1 MAAHFFSSSQRSL
14 GEFSNPSDEERARLE
29 RSDRRQQRR
38 RRTLEEP
45 VTDQP
50 RRIPDFPQPPKVLRR
65 EDDIISNPSEDEMYS
80 HRAEFIGVSTEYYT
94 PPMNHHSRVPSATR
108 FDHHA
113 AVAAAASHSR
123 SGSGSYHGQH
133 HSQSSIG
140 RRESLNPF
148 AKPFVFPPRP
158 NSGSIG
164 VASGPSTPG
173 SGQLSH
179 ARLPSIGKALN
190 VAAPEFKPGNFSFR
204 LPGAPQMPSVLPAV
218 PAPAPAPALAPV
230 PLGPPAVEPEPSPFR
245 TQGREKRQ
253 KRGSTASLE
262 DGEGFHSFRFPA
274 AAPIS
279 PMRRSGSLND
289 APVPSKLGDEQ
300 EEEEEEEEEEESK
313 PFTFDNFS
321 VVAANMPAV
330 RHEEEDQEQRRE
342 AEDEPEE
349 EETAKG
355 EGSPDDT
362 EKSIVSLPVSSKPK
376 RAPLPLDFKHPS
388 NTVPA
393 GLFKA
398 LANGNGNDERG
409 RRAAARQRLSSREVF
424 EHMHRPSMDDLT
436 VASIAHSAT
445 RSGKMVGGEGPV
457 DAKREGD
464 HDDDD
469 VFGGVKHVRRR
480 SSLPEA
486 LVDQEVLEDVASY
499 LDSERE
505 GDGDDEDEE
514 DLPRNEVNSPLD
526 TLELE
531 RVIAQ
536 ILDDKLEPIFAELS
550 KRHSHDPVVEQKLS
564 DIQSL
569 FRTQLQESAERD
581 IERAHLAARGSMD
594 VAMLRDMVEQ
604 GQSQMLV
611 RLQAELAR
619 VVDRVVGGTKEGVVP
634 MVESVGRRFME
645 VVGEI
650 ASRQDVGKEVVD
662 EILGVLTPLV
672 HSLRSE
678 PIDYDFLTRELTQA
692 VKPHISQLIDLASD
706 KRETA
711 GMIVDQLLPALLSAI
726 SKGSSPPVDVNG
738 MTMQLVAEV
747 RKAIAPIDAHEIK
760 EQVSELVVER
770 LDSRLAV
777 RDKTHSPE
785 VFSGKV
791 KESLLP
797 LHESVDALSESQSVV
812 VEKQEKIMER
822 LDALGELKSGQE
834 DILKKLEQVG
844 SAAPPTP
851 ATVTSHGDVALL
863 KDTVEIL
870 SDGQL
875 KLIDLTSE
883 LLDQNRA
890 YWPKVDELP
899 DAMADMMHNLQN
911 TLAELITA
919 QNSLRRELDE
929 ERKYSSDLQVQV
941 TKARGSHGQVRVEK
955 DALSEKLAMVE
966 ADRDRVRGEA
976 KELERKLE
984 SGQESVRL
992 LEASKGDLR
1001 VELEKTSVRL
1011 QTAESSAEEMKK
1023 KCEAL
1028 EAEKALLSGKVCF
1041 T

>member
-1 MAAHFFSSSQRSL
+1 M
-14 GEFSNPSDEERARLE
+14 
-29 RSDRRQQRR
+29 
-38 RRTLEEP
+38 
-45 VTDQP
+45 
-50 RRIPDFPQPPKVLRR
+50 
-65 EDDIISNPSEDEMYS
+65 
-80 HRAEFIGVSTEYYT
+80 GVSTEYYT
-94 PPMNHHSRVPSATR
+94 PPINHHHSRVPSAAR
-108 FDHHA
+108 FDHHSAA
-113 AVAAAASHSR
+113 AVPASHSR

-158 NSGSIG
+158 SSGSVG

-173 SGQLSH
+173 SGQFSH

-204 LPGAPQMPSVLPAV
+204 LPGAPQMPSVPPPV
-218 PAPAPAPALAPV
+218 PAPAPVPV
-230 PLGPPAVEPEPSPFR
+230 SLGPPAVEAEPSPFK

-262 DGEGFHSFRFPA
+262 DGEVFHSFRFPA
-274 AAPIS
+274 AAPVS
-279 PMRRSGSLND
+279 PTMRRSGSLND
-289 APVPSKLGDEQ
+289 APLPSKVDDA
-300 EEEEEEEEEEESK
+300 EEEESK

-321 VVAANMPAV
+321 AVAANMPAV
-330 RHEEEDQEQRRE
+330 RHEEEDQEQQQQQKL
-342 AEDEPEE
+342 EE
-349 EETAKG
+349 EPQQEETPKE
-355 EGSPDDT
+355 EGSADDT
-362 EKSIVSLPVSSKPK
+362 EKSIVSLPVSSSKPK

-398 LANGNGNDERG
+398 LANGNGNDDRS

-436 VASIAHSAT
+436 VASIAHSGP
-445 RSGKMVGGEGPV
+445 RSGKKTGGESPV
-457 DAKREGD
+457 DVKRTD
-464 HDDDD
+464 AHDDDD

-486 LVDQEVLEDVASY
+486 LVDQEALEDVASY
-499 LDSERE
+499 LGSERDE
-505 GDGDDEDEE
+505 DGDDEEEEE
-514 DLPRNEVNSPLD
+514 DLPRREVASPLG

-536 ILDDKLEPIFAELS
+536 VLDDKLEPIFAELS
-550 KRHSHDPVVEQKLS
+550 KRHLHDPVVEQKLS

-619 VVDRVVGGTKEGVVP
+619 VVDRVVGETKDGVVP
-634 MVESVGRRFME
+634 MVESVGRRFVE
-645 VVGEI
+645 VLGDV
-650 ASRQDVGKEVVD
+650 AARQDVGREVVD

-726 SKGSSPPVDVNG
+726 SKSSSPPVDVNA
-738 MTMQLVAEV
+738 MTMQLVTEV
-747 RKAIAPIDAHEIK
+747 RRAIAPIDAHEIK

-777 RDKTHSPE
+777 RDKTLSPE

-791 KESLLP
+791 KESLVP
-797 LHESVDALSESQSVV
+797 LRESVDVLSEKQGVV
-812 VEKQEKIMER
+812 AEKQERIMER
-822 LDALGELKSGQE
+822 LDTLGELKSGQE
-834 DILKKLEQVG
+834 DILKKLEQVA
-844 SAAPPTP
+844 SAPPPTP
-851 ATVTSHGDVALL
+851 ATATSHGDVALL

-890 YWPKVDELP
+890 NWPKVDELP
-899 DAMADMMHNLQN
+899 DAMADMMHSLQN

-919 QNSLRRELDE
+919 QNALRRELDE
-929 ERKYSSDLQVQV
+929 ERKYSSELQVQV
-941 TKARGSHGQVRVEK
+941 SKARGSHGQVRVEK

-976 KELERKLE
+976 KELEKKLE
-984 SGQESVRL
+984 GEQERVRS
-992 LEASKGDLR
+992 LEAGKGDLR
-1001 VELEKTSVRL
+1001 VELEKTNVRL
-1011 QTAESSAEEMKK
+1011 QAAESGVEEMKK
-1023 KCEAL
+1023 RCEAL
-1028 EAEKALLSGKVCF
+1028 EAEKALLSGKVHFILLLDCRVLILSF
-1041 T
+1041 RLNLLLSTLPSFDKKRKRCVNIPKEICSPVKRRTSGWSPS